1 MRIAWCC
8 KWVPPEGDERPAA
21 AMNLRDITVA
31 ALTRLAPAQATEKL
45 IGLVGGNLAAL
56 SAQVEEAAKAPPLE
70 RSFRIISSVLPCYT
84 HPVALPRYR
93 EPALR
98 QLVETGL
105 TRIGARARAAGIR
118 LSMHP
123 GQFCVLATD
132 NPKALA
138 NSIEELDYHTE
149 VMRLLGLTGG
159 WHPGG
164 AHINIHGGARA
175 PGIEAFARGFARL
188 QQDTRNLLTVENDEV
203 SYGLDDLLPLA
214 ETLPIVLDLHH
225 HWCKSAGEHIAV
237 DDPRLAAVRA
247 SWRGTRPVGHL
258 SAPRKDLLPGG
269 LDPEAMPDF
278 GALVAAGVPARDLRR
293 HSDRMWNRPINRW
306 AVGHLAWTDLEVEAK
321 AKNLASHDLAEAVAA
336 EGRAAAK

>member
-1 MRIAWCC
+1 
-8 KWVPPEGDERPAA
+8 
-21 AMNLRDITVA
+21 MNLRDTTVA
-31 ALTRLAPAQATEKL
+31 ALARLSPAKATEKL
-45 IGLVGGNLAAL
+45 LGLVEGNLTAL
-56 SAQVEEAAKAPPLE
+56 SAQVEEVAKAPPLE

-84 HPVALPRYR
+84 HPVARPRYD

-98 QLVETGL
+98 GLVETVL
-105 TRIGARARAAGIR
+105 TNIGRRATAAGIR

-132 NPKALA
+132 NEAVLA

-159 WHPGG
+159 WHPQG
-164 AHINIHGGARA
+164 AHINIHGGAKG
-175 PGIEAFARGFARL
+175 PGVEAFARGFTRL
-188 QQDTRNLLTVENDEV
+188 QEDARNLLTVENDEV

-225 HWCKSAGEHIAV
+225 HWCKSGGEHIAT
-237 DDPRLAAVRA
+237 DDPRIALVRQ

-258 SAPRKDLLPGG
+258 SAPREDLLPDG
-269 LDPEAMPDF
+269 LDPDAMPDF
-278 GALVAAGVPARDLRR
+278 QALIAAGVSTRDLRK

-306 AVGHLAWTDLEVEAK
+306 AVGHLGWTDLEVEAK

-336 EGRAAAK
+336 GSRAAAE